1 MVATTATYAQNRAII
16 NGKIY
21 DEQQKTIELAT
32 IKLVET
38 NQYSITKN
46 DGSFSIKYGAVNG
59 QEITLEFSMIGFKT
73 LRKKITVNTPVI
85 NLGNITLKILDLSLR
100 EISINAKRDF
110 EGSTNSSFIINRDM
124 IEQIPALSVNDLLNQ
139 IPNRTIS
146 PPSLQ
151 GVQNLTLRS
160 SFPPNSNR
168 DPFTLNN
175 SFGVAIILDG
185 QAISNNANMQSY
197 NPGISGLSNS
207 NVYSRSSWGLSGT
220 GTQKYSGDFAF
231 GGTDLRQIPA
241 DNIESIE
248 VIAGVP
254 SAKYG
259 DLSDGAILIE
269 RQAGKSPGYLRMQ
282 IRDNATSYGLSKGF
296 KLGDQLGSLNL
307 GLNYVNSYSDNREK
321 LKAYRRI
328 NTNAMWSNSFGL
340 QNQLKNTFSIDYG
353 QNLDGIKA
361 DPDNPLMTKTRF
373 DSWNFGIGNR
383 LNYRLNGDFLKN
395 IGLNIKYTEGH
406 QQTYTEERK
415 NASYI
420 MYSDATSTGIT
431 EGNFDTG
438 IYNAVSQVDGRPI
451 SLSARL
457 DFNSELSTGNLVHY
471 ISFGTSYNYSVNK
484 GEGQMSDPNRPRSQI
499 AANQPS
505 SGRTKLGGSERY
517 YDFKLAVAQ
526 QDIGAYLE
534 DMFKLKVWNREVN
547 VRAGVRMDVQNGF
560 ASVAPRTNINYQLSD
575 NVKMGLAYGI
585 GFKSPG
591 LAQRY
596 PGPTF
601 IEVPL
606 LASYNGNVKESIYLL
621 YVERYEPTNKNLKA
635 SQTQTLEFTTQVK
648 MKDFNLSIS
657 AFHKNSKNGINT
669 VSNLKKIELP
679 SYTATYVPGQQPDV
693 VQNGIKKYQLNYFSF
708 QNTLQSTSSGVEL
721 MLSTP
726 VVRAISTSFHI
737 SGGLLRT
744 NSKNNATTLGGPGEV
759 SNLDPLY
766 GKTGVYE
773 PENKTTYMS
782 NGRITATTHIPK
794 ISLIA
799 EFTADFRL
807 LQKTKTPSTAGIPIG
822 YYNNDLDYIVINKF
836 DSKDPL
842 YGHLLIPT
850 AAFQENNLPRIIP
863 NYHLSIGKEI
873 KKRFKFSFNV
883 YNVFNYQPSYT
894 NSGGSLVVANP
905 SPTFGAE
912 LSLKL

>member
-73 LRKKITVNTPVI
+73 LRKKIPVNTPVI
-85 NLGNITLKILDLSLR
+85 NLGSITLKILDLSLR
-100 EISINAKRDF
+100 EISVNAKRDF

-160 SFPPNSNR
+160 SFPPNLNR

-296 KLGDQLGSLNL
+296 KLSDQLGSLNL

-328 NTNAMWSNSFGL
+328 NTNAMWSNSFGR

-361 DPDNPLMTKTRF
+361 DPDNPLLTKTRF

-383 LNYRLNGDFLKN
+383 MNYRLNRDFLKN

-406 QQTYTEERK
+406 QQTYTEERR

-438 IYNAVSQVDGRPI
+438 IYNAISQVDGRPI

-534 DMFKLKVWNREVN
+534 DMFKLKVWNRELN
-547 VRAGVRMDVQNGF
+547 VRAGVRMDIQNGF

-635 SQTQTLEFTTQVK
+635 SQTQTMEFTTQVK

-669 VSNLKKIELP
+669 VSNLKKVELP

-744 NSKNNATTLGGPGEV
+744 NSKNNATTLDGPGEV

-807 LQKTKTPSTAGIPIG
+807 LQKTKTPSNAGIPIA

-836 DSKDPL
+836 DPKDPL
-842 YGHLLIPT
+842 YGHLMIPT

-894 NSGGSLVVANP
+894 NTGGSLVVANP